1 MSSNTNDNNDWKNSI
16 SIPAKDIRVQTDDI
30 NTKDGK
36 EFDQFPLNRE
46 LLMSIYEAG
55 FERAS
60 PIQQQSIPAI
70 IENFHCIARSKNGTG
85 KTAAFVIPLLENLY
99 RLHTEDKLMKNAV
112 NALVLVPTRE
122 LAMQTVQVIR
132 TLSKHMSSV
141 GVIMCCGGNS
151 LKDDIYR
158 LTSMDVNIV
167 VGTPGR
173 LLDLA
178 SRNILKLNDCSMF
191 MVDEAD
197 KMLNRDFKP
206 VLEQLLHFLPV
217 AKRQICLFSATFP
230 MSVKSFIDQYMKDN
244 LKEINL
250 MDGNNELT
258 LKGITQYY
266 CFVEEKQKL
275 HCLNTLFSKLSIN
288 QCIIFCNSI
297 SRVELL
303 TKKILELGVSC
314 FYSHS
319 KMSIDERNRV
329 FHNFRKG
336 EIRTLV
342 CTDLLTRGIDISTV
356 NVVINFD
363 FPKSAETYLH
373 RIGRSG
379 RFGHL
384 GLAINLV
391 NWDDRFNLFKIE
403 QVLNTEIKPI
413 PNKIDDNLYVYNED
427 VLQAIPKPFET
438 KLEETKSY
446 NSNIDDGYSSINHAA
461 TSNVFIPPQQG
472 NVQFRAQPPQFQNY
486 QNNRY

>member
-1 MSSNTNDNNDWKNSI
+1 MSQENNLEWKNQI
-16 SIPAKDIRVQTDDI
+16 NIPNKDVRVQTDDI
-30 NTKDGK
+30 TGFERQ

-55 FERAS
+55 FEKAS

-70 IENFHCIARSKNGTG
+70 IEHHHCIARSKNGTG
-85 KTAAFVIPLLENLY
+85 KTAAFVIPLLENIY
-99 RLHTEDKLMKNAV
+99 KLHKENKNLKSSV

-132 TLSKHMSSV
+132 TLSKHMQSI
-141 GVIMCCGGNS
+141 GVMLSCGGNS
-151 LKDDIYR
+151 LRDDIYR
-158 LTSMDVNIV
+158 LKSMDINIV

-173 LLDLA
+173 LLDLTQRA
-178 SRNILKLNDCSMF
+178 VLDLSNCSMF

-197 KMLNRDFKP
+197 KMLNNDFRP
-206 VLEQLLHFLPV
+206 VLENLLHMMNLQNI
-217 AKRQICLFSATFP
+217 QICLFSATFP
-230 MSVKSFIDQYMKDN
+230 KSVKSFIDKYMADD
-244 LKEINL
+244 LKEVNL
-250 MDGNNELT
+250 MEGSDELT
-258 LKGITQYY
+258 LKGITQFY

-275 HCLNTLFSKLSIN
+275 HCLNTLFSKLNIN

-319 KMSIDERNRV
+319 KMPIEERNRV
-329 FHNFRKG
+329 FHNFRKA
-336 EIRTLV
+336 
-342 CTDLLTRGIDISTV
+342 
-356 NVVINFD
+356 
-363 FPKSAETYLH
+363 AETYLH

-391 NWDDRFNLFKIE
+391 NWEDRFNLFKIE

-413 PNKIDDNLYVYNED
+413 PNKIEDDLYVYNEEI
-427 VLQAIPKPFET
+427 LQSIPKPFET
-438 KLEETKSY
+438 RIEETQTY
-446 NSNIDDGYSSINHAA
+446 LNSKNQLVDDGYSKINSSV
-461 TSNVFIPPQQG
+461 TNNIFVPPKNQQ
-472 NVQFRAQPPQFQNY
+472 
-486 QNNRY
+486 

>member
-1 MSSNTNDNNDWKNSI
+1 MSQENNNEWKNQI
-16 SIPAKDIRVQTDDI
+16 NIPNKDVRFQTEDI
-30 NTKDGK
+30 NGFERQ

-55 FERAS
+55 FEKAS

-70 IENFHCIARSKNGTG
+70 IEHYHCIARSKNGTG
-85 KTAAFVIPLLENLY
+85 KTAAFVIPLLENIY
-99 RLHTEDKLMKNAV
+99 KLHKENKDLKSAV

-132 TLSKHMSSV
+132 TLSKHMQSI
-141 GVIMCCGGNS
+141 GVMLSCGGNS
-151 LKDDIYR
+151 LRDDIYR
-158 LTSMDVNIV
+158 LKSMEINIV

-173 LLDLA
+173 LLDLTQRGVLDL
-178 SRNILKLNDCSMF
+178 SRCSMF

-197 KMLNRDFKP
+197 KMLNSDFRP
-206 VLEQLLHFLPV
+206 VLENLLHLMNLENT
-217 AKRQICLFSATFP
+217 QICLFSATFP
-230 MSVKSFIDQYMKDN
+230 KSVKSFIDKYMADN
-244 LKEINL
+244 LKEVNL
-250 MDGNNELT
+250 MEGSEELT
-258 LKGITQYY
+258 LKGITQFY

-275 HCLNTLFSKLSIN
+275 HCLNTLFSKLNIN

-319 KMSIDERNRV
+319 KMPIEERNRV

-391 NWDDRFNLFKIE
+391 NWEDRFNLFKIE

-413 PNKIDDNLYVYNED
+413 PNKIEDDLYVYNEEI
-427 VLQAIPKPFET
+427 LKSIPKPFET
-438 KLEETKSY
+438 RIEETKTY
-446 NSNIDDGYSSINHAA
+446 LNSKNQLVDDGYSKINSSV
-461 TSNVFIPPQQG
+461 TNNVFVPPK
-472 NVQFRAQPPQFQNY
+472 NQN
-486 QNNRY
+486 

>member
-1 MSSNTNDNNDWKNSI
+1 MSQENNLEWKNQI
-16 SIPAKDIRVQTDDI
+16 NIPNKDVRVQTDDI
-30 NTKDGK
+30 TGFERQ

-55 FERAS
+55 FEKAS

-70 IENFHCIARSKNGTG
+70 IEHHHCIARSKNGTG
-85 KTAAFVIPLLENLY
+85 KTAAFVIPLLENIY
-99 RLHTEDKLMKNAV
+99 KLHKENKNLKSSV

-132 TLSKHMSSV
+132 TLSKHMQSI
-141 GVIMCCGGNS
+141 GVMLSCGGNS
-151 LKDDIYR
+151 LRDDIYR
-158 LTSMDVNIV
+158 LKSMDINIV

-173 LLDLA
+173 LLDLTQRA
-178 SRNILKLNDCSMF
+178 VLDLSNCSMF

-197 KMLNRDFKP
+197 KMLNNDFRP
-206 VLEQLLHFLPV
+206 VLENLLHMMNLQNI
-217 AKRQICLFSATFP
+217 QICLFSATFP
-230 MSVKSFIDQYMKDN
+230 KSVKSFIDKYMADD
-244 LKEINL
+244 LKEVNL
-250 MDGNNELT
+250 MEGSDELT
-258 LKGITQYY
+258 LKGITQFY

-275 HCLNTLFSKLSIN
+275 HCLNTLFSKLNIN

-319 KMSIDERNRV
+319 KMPIEERNRV

-391 NWDDRFNLFKIE
+391 NWEDRFNLFKIE

-413 PNKIDDNLYVYNED
+413 PNKIEDDLYVYNEEI
-427 VLQAIPKPFET
+427 LQSIPKPFET
-438 KLEETKSY
+438 RIEETQTY
-446 NSNIDDGYSSINHAA
+446 LNSKNQLVDDGYSKINSSV
-461 TSNVFIPPQQG
+461 TNNIFVPPKNQQ
-472 NVQFRAQPPQFQNY
+472 
-486 QNNRY
+486 